1 LVPILQYLWPQLKA
15 KIPEA
20 EFHIHY
26 GSELV
31 SDKTRDILNELFK
44 QDGVYEHG
52 RSSYKTTLEERYK
65 CLAQIYITDVPQ
77 EIDCL
82 SVREAA
88 LTGCIPILSERGVFS
103 ERVGLHIEGDPKS
116 KSVLEDAANLIYKLY
131 TLPDTQLDK
140 YRDAIQ
146 HNALKQTWSETADN
160 WINSM

>member
-1 LVPILQYLWPQLKA
+1 LKYLWPHLKT

-31 SDKTRDILNELFK
+31 SDSTRETLTELFK
-44 QDGVYEHG
+44 QPGVFEYG

-88 LTGCIPILSERGVFS
+88 LTGCIPIISEKGVFS

-116 KSVLEDAANLIYKLY
+116 NTVLEAAAEIIYKLY
-131 TLPDTQLDK
+131 SLPEEQLDK
-140 YRDAIQ
+140 YRTAIQ
-146 HNALKQTWSETADN
+146 KNSLKQTWSETATT
-160 WINSM
+160 WLEHM